1 MRINRYL
8 SSCGMGSRRKS
19 EKLVLERRVKVN
31 GAVITDLSFQ
41 VQKEDQVQVDERL
54 ISPQKS
60 VFYLFHKPRGYMVS
74 HFDPHCEKLIYDLLP
89 DAQGLFA
96 VGRLDVDS
104 EGLLFVTNQG
114 RLADEIAHPSNEI
127 EKEYWVVLNHC
138 LEPSHCQ
145 KARKGIQGKDHFYR
159 VDRMEVHDHFDTA
172 KEWMNLSG
180 DVDPRSVV
188 RVVLHEGKK
197 REVRR
202 IFKSLGY
209 TVERLFRVRIGP
221 ITIEGLLPGHFR
233 EISPKEMDA
242 LLSEIKKRKF

>member
-1 MRINRYL
+1 
-8 SSCGMGSRRKS
+8 
-19 EKLVLERRVKVN
+19 
-31 GAVITDLSFQ
+31 
-41 VQKEDQVQVDERL
+41 
-54 ISPQKS
+54 
-60 VFYLFHKPRGYMVS
+60 MVS

-138 LEPSHCQ
+138 HEPSHCQ
-145 KARKGIQGKDHFYR
+145 KARKGIQGEDHFYR
-159 VDRMEVHDHFDTA
+159 VDWMEIHDHFDTA
-172 KEWMNLSG
+172 KEWMNLSA

-209 TVERLFRVRIGP
+209 AVERLFRVRIGP
-221 ITIEGLLPGHFR
+221 ITIEGLLPGQFR

-242 LLSEIKKRKF
+242 LLLEIKKRKV